1 MGAYLSKE
9 ANFAVV
15 GCGEAGKAAG
25 WFHGYQ
31 LVAGGVEGARLSDV
45 VEPFLLSEEGRATP
59 AGAAFQELVGRWA
72 GTAVDFHREILED
85 ELFAN
90 AYEALGGELGVFP
103 SPKVA
108 LVAASPMETPSL
120 AEAALRAG
128 ATHLLLEPPGAATAA
143 GLRELAAVCEAKDAP
158 LYVAFDLLRAE
169 HVAGAR
175 AVDGD
180 VVLVGRGGDGDDDAA
195 LAAAFAAGPEGL
207 LVSGMTQELDACA
220 RGWGLRRAAVKA
232 VEVHAAGC
240 DLRTLDG
247 VTDFVAVDFTLVG
260 ADGGRVRVTF
270 ARRAAGPPPRAAV
283 SDRATGAELY
293 AAAPRAAAGDEWA
306 PPALRARA
314 AAALRVKADLAAA
327 ALQLGEPAGDVA
339 RAAAAAD
346 ALDLA
351 EYLLPVLRAAAGA

>member
-72 GTAVDFHREILED
+72 GTAVDFHREVLED

-108 LVAASPMETPSL
+108 LVAASPVETPSL
-120 AEAALRAG
+120 AEASLRVG

-158 LYVAFDLLRAE
+158 LYVFDLLRAE
-169 HVAGAR
+169 PSPAG
-175 AVDGD
+175 
-180 VVLVGRGGDGDDDAA
+180 GRRRRRPRRPRRRRRRRRA
-195 LAAAFAAGPEGL
+195 LAAAFAASPGL
-207 LVSGMTQELDACA
+207 LVSGAQGGGAPRL
-220 RGWGLRRAAVKA
+220 GPRRAAVKA
-232 VEVHAAGC
+232 VEVAAGC

-260 ADGGRVRVTF
+260 ADGGRVRVASTAAPP
-270 ARRAAGPPPRAAV
+270 ARRRAGV
-283 SDRATGAELY
+283 SDRATGAARGG
-293 AAAPRAAAGDEWA
+293 AARSRRRQWG
-306 PPALRARA
+306 PPASARGRRPRHKGRRRASSARRA
-314 AAALRVKADLAAA
+314 
-327 ALQLGEPAGDVA
+327 PSDVA
-339 RAAAAAD
+339 RAAAAAG
-346 ALDLA
+346 ALRRTPSSAPQPGPD
-351 EYLLPVLRAAAGA
+351 ERSPLPATGIK

>member
-72 GTAVDFHREILED
+72 GTAVDFHREVLED

-90 AYEALGGELGVFP
+90 AYEALGGELGVFL
-103 SPKVA
+103 PKVA
-108 LVAASPMETPSL
+108 LVAASPVETPSL
-120 AEAALRAG
+120 AEASLRVG

-175 AVDGD
+175 
-180 VVLVGRGGDGDDDAA
+180 R
-195 LAAAFAAGPEGL
+195 
-207 LVSGMTQELDACA
+207 ST
-220 RGWGLRRAAVKA
+220 
-232 VEVHAAGC
+232 
-240 DLRTLDG
+240 
-247 VTDFVAVDFTLVG
+247 
-260 ADGGRVRVTF
+260 
-270 ARRAAGPPPRAAV
+270 
-283 SDRATGAELY
+283 ATSSSS
-293 AAAPRAAAGDEWA
+293 
-306 PPALRARA
+306 
-314 AAALRVKADLAAA
+314 
-327 ALQLGEPAGDVA
+327 
-339 RAAAAAD
+339 AAAAA
-346 ALDLA
+346 ATTT
-351 EYLLPVLRAAAGA
+351 PRSRRRSRRGPRACSSPA